1 MNRLWVRLS
10 LSFVAVILAVSI
22 VATVAAYLATEAS
35 LGPGSQAP
43 PEVQAYLREARKNN
57 LLAPIPMI
65 IIVGSVATIAGI
77 WMSRTLTKPMAELG
91 EAAQAIGRQDLSR
104 RVSVTGTDEV
114 QTLAQRF
121 NEMAQQLEDEEIL
134 RSNLLADVAH
144 ELRNPLHVLRGNLQA
159 ILDGVYP
166 LREEEIARLAD
177 QTRHLTALVDD
188 LHELAQ
194 AEAHQLPLYKQETD
208 MAELVKQTV
217 GTFRAIAASK
227 EIEVQVEL
235 LGTIPNLSVDPE
247 RMRQALNNLLTNAF
261 QHTPAGGRINVRAEQ
276 REGAFCISVQDT
288 GSGIS
293 EGELPRVFD
302 RFYRSDPARSRD
314 SGGSGLGL
322 AIVEAVVT
330 EHGGRVAASS
340 PGSGQGS
347 TFTIHLPV
355 GMQQ

>member
-1 MNRLWVRLS
+1 MNKLWVRLS
-10 LSFVAVILAVSI
+10 LSFVAVILAVTI
-22 VATVAAYLATEAS
+22 VAGFATYLASES
-35 LGPGSQAP
+35 NFGRGSPPP
-43 PEVQAYLREARKNN
+43 PEVQAYLEEARRDN
-57 LLAPIPMI
+57 LLAPVPMI
-65 IIVGSVATIAGI
+65 IMVGAVATVAGI

-104 RVSVTGTDEV
+104 RVSIKGTDEV

-121 NEMAQQLEDEEIL
+121 NEMAEQLEDEEEL

-166 LREEEIARLAD
+166 LSKEEIARLAD

-217 GTFRAIAASK
+217 VAFRAIAASK

-235 LGTIPNLSVDPE
+235 LGAIPNLKVDPE
-247 RMRQALNNLLTNAF
+247 RIRQALNNLLTNAL
-261 QHTPAGGRINVRAEQ
+261 QHTPNGGRINVTAEEQ
-276 REGAFCISVQDT
+276 EGNFCISVQDS
-288 GSGIS
+288 GAGIS
-293 EGELPRVFD
+293 KEDLPRVFD

-322 AIVEAVVT
+322 AIVEAVIT
-330 EHGGRVAASS
+330 EHSGKVTAIS
-340 PGSGQGS
+340 PGSELGS
-347 TFTIHLPV
+347 IFTIYLPV
-355 GMQQ
+355 GL

>member
-1 MNRLWVRLS
+1 MNKLWVRLS

-22 VATVAAYLATEAS
+22 VAGVATYLATES
-35 LGPGSQAP
+35 SFGPGSQTP
-43 PEVQAYLREARKNN
+43 PEVQAYIEEARRDN
-57 LLAPIPMI
+57 LFTPIPMI
-65 IIVGSVATIAGI
+65 IMVGAVATVAGI

-104 RVSVTGTDEV
+104 RVRIKGTDEV

-121 NEMAQQLEDEEIL
+121 NEMAEQLEDEEDL

-166 LREEEIARLAD
+166 LSKEEIARLAD
-177 QTRHLTALVDD
+177 QTRHLAALVDD

-208 MAELVKQTV
+208 MADLVKQTV
-217 GTFRAIAASK
+217 VAFRAIAASK

-235 LGTIPNLSVDPE
+235 LGAIPNLNIDPE
-247 RMRQALNNLLTNAF
+247 RLRQVLNNLLTNAL
-261 QHTPAGGRINVRAEQ
+261 QHTPAGGHIKVIAEQ
-276 REGAFCISVQDT
+276 REDNFCIGVQDT

-293 EGELPRVFD
+293 EDDLPRVFD

-330 EHGGRVAASS
+330 EHGGRVAANS

-347 TFTIHLPV
+347 NFTIYLPV
-355 GMQQ
+355 GA